1 MNTSS
6 EHIVTDSDIVI
17 ILKVSISGKETLK
30 SHHDEDEMHEV

>member
-6 EHIVTDSDIVI
+6 EYIVTDSEVI
-17 ILKVSISGKETLK
+17 ILKVSISGKETLR